1 MTGKGRRAGNAM
13 RQIVKSIGAA
23 ALALSLLTGVAEA
36 QSKKEVY
43 VYNWSDYIDFK
54 ILEDF
59 TKETGIQVIYDT
71 YDSNDLLETKLMAG
85 KTGYDVVVPTSNF
98 LAREIKAGVI
108 APLDKSKLP
117 NLKNL
122 DPAIMQRMAAY
133 DPGNAHG
140 VVYMWGTSG
149 IGYNAKK
156 VAERMPNAPV
166 DSLALLFDPAVAAK
180 FKDCGI
186 MVLDAADELIPAAL
200 RYLGLNPDAKDAES
214 IARAEAAL
222 LKVRPYIRKFHSS
235 QYIEDLANGAICIA
249 FGFSGDIVQAR
260 QRAKDAKKGVEIVYS
275 VPKEGALMWFDNLA
289 IPKDAPNKDNAHAFI
304 NYMLRPEVI
313 ARASNAV
320 FYPNAN
326 KDADR
331 FVDKEVKADKGV
343 YPPPEVVKT
352 LFTVTPY
359 DQASQ
364 RALTRSWTKVKRG
377 K

>member
-1 MTGKGRRAGNAM
+1 MVKRTTELIGTIVLALAM
-13 RQIVKSIGAA
+13 LVGAA
-23 ALALSLLTGVAEA
+23 AA
-36 QSKKEVY
+36 QQRKEVY

-54 ILEDF
+54 ILDDF
-59 TKETGIQVIYDT
+59 TRETGIQVIYDT

-98 LAREIKAGVI
+98 LARQIKAGVI

-140 VVYMWGTSG
+140 VVYMWGTTG
-149 IGYNAKK
+149 IGFNARK
-156 VAERMPNAPV
+156 VAERMTNAPV
-166 DSLALLFDPAVAAK
+166 DSLALLFDPAVAAR

-186 MVLDAADELIPAAL
+186 MVLDAADELVPAAL
-200 RYLGLNPDAKDAES
+200 RYLGLNPDAKDADS
-214 IARAEAAL
+214 IAKAEALL
-222 LKVRPYIRKFHSS
+222 LKARPNIRKFHSS

-249 FGFSGDIVQAR
+249 FGYSGDIVQAR
-260 QRAKDAKKGVEIVYS
+260 QRARDAKKGVDIVYS
-275 VPKEGALMWFDNLA
+275 VPKEGALMWFDNFA
-289 IPKDAPNKDNAHAFI
+289 IPKDAPNKDHAHAFI

-320 FYPNAN
+320 FYPNAVPESARFI
-326 KDADR
+326 DA
-331 FVDKEVKADKGV
+331 EVKADKGV
-343 YPPPEVVKT
+343 YPPPEVIRT

-364 RALTRSWTKVKRG
+364 RLLTRTWTKVKRG

>member
-1 MTGKGRRAGNAM
+1 MAIALA
-13 RQIVKSIGAA
+13 VSGAA
-23 ALALSLLTGVAEA
+23 GA
-36 QSKKEVY
+36 QQRKEVY

-117 NLKNL
+117 NLKNV

-149 IGYNAKK
+149 IGYNVKK

-166 DSLALLFDPAVAAK
+166 DSLALLFDPTVAAK

-186 MVLDAADELIPAAL
+186 MVLDAADELVPAAL
-200 RYLGLNPDAKDAES
+200 RYLGLNPDAKDADS
-214 IARAEAAL
+214 IAKAEAVL
-222 LKVRPYIRKFHSS
+222 MKVRPYIRKFHSS
-235 QYIEDLANGAICIA
+235 QYIEDLANGVICIA
-249 FGFSGDIVQAR
+249 FGYSGDIVQAR
-260 QRAKDAKKGVEIVYS
+260 QRARDAKKGVEIAYS
-275 VPKEGALMWFDNLA
+275 VPKEGALMWFDNFA

-320 FYPNAN
+320 FYPNAIP
-326 KDADR
+326 DSAR
-331 FVDKEVKADKGV
+331 FVDAAVKADKGV
-343 YPPPEVVKT
+343 YPPPEVLKT
-352 LFTVTPY
+352 LFSVTPY

-364 RALTRSWTKVKRG
+364 RVLTRSWTRVKRG

>member
-1 MTGKGRRAGNAM
+1 M

>member
-1 MTGKGRRAGNAM
+1 MIRRTTEL
-13 RQIVKSIGAA
+13 IGAA
-23 ALALSLLTGVAEA
+23 ALATGLLLGAAEA
-36 QSKKEVY
+36 QQRKEVY

-98 LAREIKAGVI
+98 LARQIKAGVI
-108 APLDKSKLP
+108 QPLDKSKLP

-122 DPAIMQRMAAY
+122 DPAIMQRMAAF

-149 IGYNAKK
+149 IGYNVRK

-200 RYLGLNPDAKDAES
+200 RYLGLNPDAKDADS
-214 IARAEAAL
+214 IAKAEAAL
-222 LKVRPYIRKFHSS
+222 LKVRPFIRKFHSS

-249 FGFSGDIVQAR
+249 FGYSGDIVQAR
-260 QRAKDAKKGVEIVYS
+260 QRARDAKKGVEIVYS
-275 VPKEGALMWFDNLA
+275 VPKEGALMWFDALA

-304 NYMLRPEVI
+304 NYLLRPEVI

-326 KDADR
+326 KDSAP
-331 FVDKEVKADKGV
+331 FVSAEVKADKGI
-343 YPPPEVVKT
+343 YPPPAVVQT
-352 LFTVTPY
+352 LFTITPY

-364 RALTRSWTKVKRG
+364 RLLTRSWTKVKRG

>member
-1 MTGKGRRAGNAM
+1 M
-13 RQIVKSIGAA
+13 RQITKTIGGA
-23 ALALSLLTGVAEA
+23 ALALSLLAGAAEA
-36 QSKKEVY
+36 QPKKEVY

-108 APLDKSKLP
+108 APLDKAKLP

-166 DSLALLFDPAVAAK
+166 DSLALLLDPAVAAK

-200 RYLGLNPDAKDAES
+200 RYMGLNPDAKDADS
-214 IARAEAAL
+214 IAKAEAAL

-249 FGFSGDIVQAR
+249 FGYSGDIVQAR

-326 KDADR
+326 KDADP
-331 FVDKEVKADKGV
+331 FVDKEVKADKGI

-364 RALTRSWTKVKRG
+364 RVLTRSWTKVKRG

>member
-1 MTGKGRRAGNAM
+1 MKRTTEL
-13 RQIVKSIGAA
+13 IGAV
-23 ALALSLLTGVAEA
+23 ALAMGLLLGAAEA
-36 QSKKEVY
+36 QQRKEVY

-98 LAREIKAGVI
+98 LARQIKAGVI
-108 APLDKSKLP
+108 QPLDKSKLP

-122 DPAIMQRMAAY
+122 DPAIMQRMAAF

-149 IGYNAKK
+149 IGYNVRK

-200 RYLGLNPDAKDAES
+200 RYLGLDPDAKDADS
-214 IARAEAAL
+214 IAKAEAAL
-222 LKVRPYIRKFHSS
+222 LKVRPFIRKFHSS

-249 FGFSGDIVQAR
+249 FGYSGDIVQAR
-260 QRAKDAKKGVEIVYS
+260 QRARDAKKGVEIVYS
-275 VPKEGALMWFDNLA
+275 VPKEGALMWFDALA

-304 NYMLRPEVI
+304 NYLLRPEVI

-326 KDADR
+326 KDSAP
-331 FVDKEVKADKGV
+331 FVSAEVKADKGV
-343 YPPPEVVKT
+343 YPPPAVVQT
-352 LFTVTPY
+352 LFTITPY

-364 RALTRSWTKVKRG
+364 RLLTRSWTRVKRG

>member
-1 MTGKGRRAGNAM
+1 M

-214 IARAEAAL
+214 IAKAEAAL